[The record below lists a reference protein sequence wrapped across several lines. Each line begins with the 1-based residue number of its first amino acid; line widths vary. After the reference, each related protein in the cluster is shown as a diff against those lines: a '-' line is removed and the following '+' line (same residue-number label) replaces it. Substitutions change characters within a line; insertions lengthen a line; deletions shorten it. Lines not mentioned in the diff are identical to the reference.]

1 MCEIPGD
8 PEIAVFIHRMGIQ
21 RRHAP
26 GEIEHHPPLEQQDCE
41 GGQIKIFPTEALL
54 SADQSGKDQK
64 RSDGHPERI
73 AKRKI
78 ADEASVLLFG
88 PHHPGSPDGRLRVQA
103 VLFHPKPVC
112 QSIPVNV
119 DDFLSDLLHLHSGIR
134 HKCGRS
140 GHNLR
145 RAEQRGSRLQKN
157 LFPRRKKNSG
167 KQQEKKYKSH
177 HAPISRNESFFLYN
191 KFLFRAFQVDFREKA
206 YNLHPSQS
214 GSDHGTF

>member
-8 PEIAVFIHRMGIQ
+8 SEIAVFIHRMGIQ

-26 GEIEHHPPLEQQDCE
+26 GEIEHHPPLEKQDCE
-41 GGQIKIFPTEALL
+41 GGQIKIFPAEALL
-54 SADQSGKDQK
+54 SADQGRKDQK
-64 RSDGHPERI
+64 RSDDHPERI

-88 PHHPGSPDGRLRVQA
+88 PHHPCSPDGRLRVQA
-103 VLFHPKPVC
+103 VLLHPQPMR
-112 QSIPVNV
+112 QGIPVNV

-145 RAEQRGSRLQKN
+145 RTEQRSSRLQKN
-157 LFPRRKKNSG
+157 LFSRRKKNPG
-167 KQQEKKYKSH
+167 KQQKKKHKSH
-177 HAPISRNESFFLYN
+177 HTQISRNESFF
-191 KFLFRAFQVDFREKA
+191 V
-206 YNLHPSQS
+206 
-214 GSDHGTF
+214 